1 MQAVPSLFLIAIFFT
16 LVVGDLSMRRDAVCT
31 SLIVISL
38 MVMVVIAPVGA
49 HSPSNLVLSYDPAAG
64 ELQAT
69 FTHQVDNPAV
79 HYVHRVEVEV
89 EGGPD
94 LLQQEYTSQPALD
107 TFTYTYPVQVPPGTL
122 LRVKGECSIGGEIR
136 RELMV
141 VAAPTDT
148 PTIPPAGTTP
158 SVPVTGTTPPQTVS
172 PTQSPGFGL
181 LTAALA
187 LGAAG
192 MLILRK

>member
-1 MQAVPSLFLIAIFFT
+1 
-16 LVVGDLSMRRDAVCT
+16 MRRDAVCT
-31 SLIVISL
+31 SLIVIIL

-49 HSPSNLVLSYDPAAG
+49 HAPSNLVLSYDPAVG

-69 FTHQVDNPAV
+69 FTHLVDNPAV

-94 LLQQEYTSQPALD
+94 LLQQEYTSQPTPD
-107 TFTYTYPVQVPPGTL
+107 TFTYTYPIQVPPGTL

-141 VAAPTDT
+141 VVAPTDT
-148 PTIPPAGTTP
+148 PTIPPAGTIQTSPPGATP
-158 SVPVTGTTPPQTVS
+158 SVPVTGTTPPQTVP

-181 LTAALA
+181 LVAALA
-187 LGAAG
+187 LGAVG
-192 MLILRK
+192 ILILRK